1 MKMEKVKIAIVE
13 DNSEFAQDCANTL
26 SVMEEVDQ
34 VEVFS
39 STEDLSQNHQNKYDL
54 VFMDI
59 ILPGKSG
66 IDYIKERSEFD
77 NDPKYI
83 MLSTLDTDDA
93 LIQAMKAG
101 AVGFVLK
108 KDLKDIKE
116 VARMVMKEGG
126 ILSPGAAAKVISFF
140 RKPPTKETHSLTP
153 REKEILN
160 HIINGYRTKE
170 IARNFGTKE
179 GTVRIQIKSIFKKL
193 QVNSRVD
200 LVRKYSRF

>member
-1 MKMEKVKIAIVE
+1 MEKVKIAIVE
-13 DNSEFAQDCANTL
+13 DNPEFAQNCANTL

-39 STEDLSQNHQNKYDL
+39 STEDLSQNHRDKFDL

-59 ILPGKSG
+59 VLPGKSG
-66 IDYIKERSEFD
+66 IDYIKERSDFD

-93 LIQAMKAG
+93 LMQAMQAG

-116 VARMVMKEGG
+116 VARMVMREGG

>member
-1 MKMEKVKIAIVE
+1 MEKVKIAIVE
-13 DNSEFAQDCANTL
+13 DNSEFAQNCANTL

-39 STEDLSQNHQNKYDL
+39 STEDLSQNHENKYDL

-59 ILPGKSG
+59 VLPGKSG

-140 RKPPTKETHSLTP
+140 RKSPTKETHSLTP

>member
-1 MKMEKVKIAIVE
+1 MEKVKIAIVE
-13 DNSEFAQDCANTL
+13 DNSEFAQNCANTL

-39 STEDLSQNHQNKYDL
+39 STEDLSQNHENKYDL

-59 ILPGKSG
+59 VLPGKSG

-140 RKPPTKETHSLTP
+140 RKSPTKETHSLTP

-160 HIINGYRTKE
+160 HIINGYRTKD

>member
-1 MKMEKVKIAIVE
+1 MEKVKIAIVE

>member
-1 MKMEKVKIAIVE
+1 MEKVKIAIVE
-13 DNSEFAQDCANTL
+13 DNPEFAQNCANTL

-39 STEDLSQNHQNKYDL
+39 STEDLSQNRRDKFDL

-59 ILPGKSG
+59 VFPGKSG

-140 RKPPTKETHSLTP
+140 KKPPTKETHSLTP

>member
-1 MKMEKVKIAIVE
+1 MEKVKIAIVE
-13 DNSEFAQDCANTL
+13 DNSEFAQNCANTL

-39 STEDLSQNHQNKYDL
+39 STEDLSQNHQNKFDL

-59 ILPGKSG
+59 VLPGKSG
-66 IDYIKERSEFD
+66 IDYIKERSDLD

-83 MLSTLDTDDA
+83 MLSTLDTDEA
-93 LIQAMKAG
+93 LMQAMKAG

-160 HIINGYRTKE
+160 HIINGYRTKD

>member
-1 MKMEKVKIAIVE
+1 MEKVKIAIVE
-13 DNSEFAQDCANTL
+13 DNSEFAQTSANTL
-26 SVMEEVDQ
+26 SLMEEVDQ

-39 STEDLSQNHQNKYDL
+39 STEDLSQNHRDKFDL

-59 ILPGKSG
+59 VLPGKSG
-66 IDYIKERSEFD
+66 IDYIKERSDFD

-116 VARMVMKEGG
+116 VARMVMREGG

-153 REKEILN
+153 REREILD

>member
-1 MKMEKVKIAIVE
+1 MEKVKIAIVE
-13 DNSEFAQDCANTL
+13 DNSEFAQSCANTL

-34 VEVFS
+34 VEVFA
-39 STEDLSQNHQNKYDL
+39 STEDLSQNHQNKFDL

-59 ILPGKSG
+59 VLPGKSG
-66 IDYIKERSEFD
+66 IDYIKERSDLD

-116 VARMVMKEGG
+116 VARMVMREGG

-140 RKPPTKETHSLTP
+140 RKPQSKETHSLTP
-153 REKEILN
+153 REREILN
-160 HIINGYRTKE
+160 HIINGYRTKD

>member
-1 MKMEKVKIAIVE
+1 MEKVKIAIVE
-13 DNSEFAQDCANTL
+13 DNSEFAQTCANTL

-39 STEDLSQNHQNKYDL
+39 STEDLSQNHRDKFDL

-59 ILPGKSG
+59 VLPGKSG
-66 IDYIKERSEFD
+66 IDYIKERSDFD

-83 MLSTLDTDDA
+83 MLSTLDSDDA

-116 VARMVMKEGG
+116 VARMVMREGG

-153 REKEILN
+153 REREILD

>member
-1 MKMEKVKIAIVE
+1 MEKVKIAIVE
-13 DNSEFAQDCANTL
+13 DNSEFALNCANTL
-26 SVMEEVDQ
+26 SVMEEVDK

-39 STEDLSQNHQNKYDL
+39 STEDLSQSHQKKFDL
-54 VFMDI
+54 VFMDV

-66 IDYIKERSEFD
+66 IDYIKERSDFD

-116 VARMVMKEGG
+116 VARMVMREGG

-140 RKPPTKETHSLTP
+140 RKSPTKETHSLTP

>member
-1 MKMEKVKIAIVE
+1 MEKVKIAIVE
-13 DNSEFAQDCANTL
+13 DNSEFAQNCANTL
-26 SVMEEVDQ
+26 SVMEEVDK

-39 STEDLSQNHQNKYDL
+39 STEDLSQNHENKFDL

-66 IDYIKERSEFD
+66 IDYIKERSDLE

-83 MLSTLDTDDA
+83 MLSTLDTDDT

-108 KDLKDIKE
+108 KDLKDIRE

-140 RKPPTKETHSLTP
+140 RKPLTKETHSLTP
-153 REKEILN
+153 REREILN
-160 HIINGYRTKE
+160 HIVNGYRTKE

-193 QVNSRVD
+193 RVNSRVD
-200 LVRKYSRF
+200 LVRKYSHF

>member
-1 MKMEKVKIAIVE
+1 MEKVKIAIVE
-13 DNSEFAQDCANTL
+13 DNSEFAQNCANTL

-39 STEDLSQNHQNKYDL
+39 STEDLSHNHQDKFDL

-59 ILPGKSG
+59 VLPGKSG

-116 VARMVMKEGG
+116 VARMVMREGG

-160 HIINGYRTKE
+160 HIINGYRTKD

>member
-1 MKMEKVKIAIVE
+1 MEKVKIAIVE
-13 DNSEFAQDCANTL
+13 DNSEFAQNCANTL
-26 SVMEEVDQ
+26 SVMEEVDK

-39 STEDLSQNHQNKYDL
+39 STEDLSQNHQNKFDL
-54 VFMDI
+54 VFMDVV
-59 ILPGKSG
+59 LPGKSG
-66 IDYIKERSEFD
+66 IDYIKERSDLD

-93 LIQAMKAG
+93 LMQAMKAG

-140 RKPPTKETHSLTP
+140 RKPSTKETHSLTP

-160 HIINGYRTKE
+160 HIVNGYRTKD

-193 QVNSRVD
+193 RVNSRVD

>member
-1 MKMEKVKIAIVE
+1 MEKVKIAIVE
-13 DNSEFAQDCANTL
+13 DNSEFAQNCANTL

-39 STEDLSQNHQNKYDL
+39 STEDLSQNREDKFDL

-59 ILPGKSG
+59 VLPGKSG
-66 IDYIKERSEFD
+66 IDYIKERSDFD

-140 RKPPTKETHSLTP
+140 RKSPTKETHSLTP
-153 REKEILN
+153 REREILN
-160 HIINGYRTKE
+160 HIINGYRTKD

>member
-1 MKMEKVKIAIVE
+1 MEKVKIAIVE
-13 DNSEFAQDCANTL
+13 DNPEFAQNCANTL
-26 SVMEEVDQ
+26 SIMEEVDK

-39 STEDLSQNHQNKYDL
+39 STEDLSQNHESKFDL

-59 ILPGKSG
+59 VLRGKSG
-66 IDYIKERSEFD
+66 IDYIKERSDFD
-77 NDPKYI
+77 DDPKYV
-83 MLSTLDTDDA
+83 MLSTLESDDA

-116 VARMVMKEGG
+116 VTRMVMQEGG

-140 RKPPTKETHSLTP
+140 RKPPRKETHSLTP
-153 REKEILN
+153 REREILN
-160 HIINGYRTKE
+160 HIINGSKTKD

-200 LVRKYSRF
+200 LVRKYSHF